1 MKRDIIEQERK
12 KNHKKDEKKKR
23 VYKKF
28 NLTFF
33 YLFLNSKNIYIL
45 KNNRTRR
52 GRGGYD
58 SMKR

>member
-33 YLFLNSKNIYIL
+33 DLFLNPKNIYIL
-45 KNNRTRR
+45 KII
-52 GRGGYD
+52 GLEGGEED
-58 SMKR
+58 MIR